1 MSFLAPL
8 ALAGLLFLPV
18 VLAMYLLKLRRDEA
32 VVPSTMLWQ
41 KLVADVEA
49 NAPWQK
55 LRRSLLLL
63 LQLLL
68 VIILVLLAARPFVE
82 RPAGLAGDIVLVIDT
97 SASMQATDVSPSRLD
112 AAKAA
117 AIDALKELPGGGKV
131 SVVAAG
137 RTARVIANGTT
148 DVGNVKQ
155 AIEAIEPTS
164 DVGDLGD
171 ALRLASALAARSGDA
186 EILVATD
193 AALATPPQG
202 TLEAPV
208 RVLQVGRE
216 ARNEAIVALAVR
228 TSPSG
233 LSHSAF
239 ISVANLGLTASE
251 RRIQLYAD
259 GVLRDSRVLNL
270 QPQRQQDIS
279 IDDIDDPDHPAS
291 VIEVRLVAKDETD
304 TAQADPLAV
313 DDRAWAIVPPT
324 ELRTVLLVGDGD
336 PYLETALSYL
346 PDTELYGVSPDD
358 YGPGTKPELFDLII
372 FEGFLPDELPAK
384 PVLAIAPPE
393 TSPLGTVTGTL
404 TNPGIGTLDPTEPVL
419 RYVDLTTTHIGE
431 AQRMELPAWARAII
445 PGPGTSPLLY
455 AGTLAG
461 QPAAVLAFEPRR
473 SDLPLQVAF
482 PVLLAN
488 LAGEL
493 LGGSETPL
501 DAIAPGAPVTP
512 GHPRRRHGRAGRAS
526 RRQRGRARRTARR
539 RRVRDVR
546 PHRPAGR
553 LHRDADRGPRR
564 DGGAVRERHAVLLA
578 RHRRRVARAPRR
590 RSAPPTPMPRSG
602 SRSGC
607 SASTS
612 RGSRPATRPRSRPWA
627 APRHPSPAQPGEVR
641 PNARDEIWIPI
652 VLIALLVLT
661 LEWLV
666 YERDTLARIRR
677 SIAGPAARR
686 DPRGTGRLMGISFD
700 APLALLLLPPL
711 IAIVVALH
719 LASRRRL
726 GKTRR
731 RVALGVR
738 LAAALAARVRAGGL
752 PAGAC
757 RSTGWPSC
765 TSSTSPTP
773 WGRRVARRRWRS
785 CARAWR
791 PRRTRTSRGSWRS
804 AATRWWSGSRRTSPR
819 STASRPP
826 RSAAPPTSGPP
837 CGSPARCSP
846 TTPRSGSC
854 CCPTAT
860 TPPGP
865 ARPRRRS
872 RPRAG
877 SRSRPTSPAWPA
889 RTRCWS
895 SG

>member
-32 VVPSTMLWQ
+32 VVPSTILWQ

-68 VIILVLLAARPFVE
+68 VIILVMLAARPFVE

-117 AIDALKELPGGGKV
+117 AIDALRELPGGGKV

-148 DVGNVKQ
+148 DIGNVKQ
-155 AIEAIEPTS
+155 AIEAIQPTA

-202 TLEAPV
+202 SLEAPV

-216 ARNEAIVALAVR
+216 SRNEAIVALAVR

-239 ISVANLGLTASE
+239 ISVANLGLTAAE
-251 RRIQLYAD
+251 RRIELYAD
-259 GVLRDSRVLNL
+259 GVLRDSRILNL

-291 VIEVRLVAKDETD
+291 VIEVRLVAKDETA
-304 TAQADPLAV
+304 TSQADPLAV
-313 DDRAWAIVPPT
+313 DDRAWAIVPPSD
-324 ELRTVLLVGDGD
+324 LRTVLLVSDGD

-346 PDTELYGVSPDD
+346 PDTELWGVAPDRYPED
-358 YGPGTKPELFDLII
+358 ARRTDGTDWDLII
-372 FEGFLPDELPAK
+372 FEGFVPEELPSS
-384 PVLAIAPPE
+384 PILAIAPPE

-501 DAIAPGAPVTP
+501 DAVAPGAPVTLAIP
-512 GHPRRRHGRAGRAS
+512 DGAEGV
-526 RRQRGRARRTARR
+526 
-539 RRVRDVR
+539 RVER
-546 PHRPAGR
+546 PDGTVDELVAP
-553 LHRDADRGPRR
+553 L
-564 DGGAVRERHAVLLA
+564 GGAGTVTFA
-578 RHRRRVARAPRR
+578 RTDLPGVYTV
-590 RSAPPTPMPRSG
+590 TPIADPDATAQPSG
-602 SRSGC
+602 SEGPS
-607 SASTS
+607 ST
-612 RGSRPATRPRSRPWA
+612 PATGA
-627 APRHPSPAQPGEVR
+627 ASPGASPAFGPSDPDAPARFAVGMLSVDESRIAPGDPAPLQAMGGAPSVTGEPGEAR

-652 VLIALLVLT
+652 VLLALLVLT
-661 LEWLV
+661 VEWLV
-666 YERDTLARIRR
+666 YERDTLARTRR
-677 SIAGPAARR
+677 AIAARL
-686 DPRGTGRLMGISFD
+686 RGL
-700 APLALLLLPPL
+700 
-711 IAIVVALH
+711 
-719 LASRRRL
+719 
-726 GKTRR
+726 
-731 RVALGVR
+731 
-738 LAAALAARVRAGGL
+738 RA
-752 PAGAC
+752 PAG
-757 RSTGWPSC
+757 
-765 TSSTSPTP
+765 
-773 WGRRVARRRWRS
+773 
-785 CARAWR
+785 
-791 PRRTRTSRGSWRS
+791 RG
-804 AATRWWSGSRRTSPR
+804 A
-819 STASRPP
+819 
-826 RSAAPPTSGPP
+826 
-837 CGSPARCSP
+837 
-846 TTPRSGSC
+846 
-854 CCPTAT
+854 
-860 TPPGP
+860 
-865 ARPRRRS
+865 
-872 RPRAG
+872 
-877 SRSRPTSPAWPA
+877 
-889 RTRCWS
+889 
-895 SG
+895 